1 MQTSISEWLGLSNLE
16 VRGLEAGTDFNR
28 PFPPV
33 RLLRNCSFIMSELF
47 IKQYQARGR
56 GTENQS
62 IYCHISVWE
71 VPTGNPFSGRV
82 ASLGRK
88 LSPGLWGEVDMLSR
102 ST

>member
-47 IKQYQARGR
+47 IKQYQARGPR
-56 GTENQS
+56 HREPKYLS
-62 IYCHISVWE
+62 AILSHIYVGSSYWE
-71 VPTGNPFSGRV
+71 P
-82 ASLGRK
+82 L
-88 LSPGLWGEVDMLSR
+88 
-102 ST
+102 